1 MKFKLERNEHE
12 QMYGWVCTERNEEKY
27 LQPVAQRITGTE
39 ALSAG

>member
-12 QMYGWVCTERNEEKY
+12 QMNGWVCTARNEEKY
-27 LQPVAQRITGTE
+27 LRAVAQRITGTE